1 MAVTAG
7 RLVTSAGWAL
17 SATYMRFIA
26 RPRLK
31 TDDRAVLEE
40 RIFPALYRDPRVRR
54 VLFVGVSRF
63 TSWYPYLFTTR
74 PRMRF
79 ETADPSPD
87 ARGYGARNAHWACRF
102 EELATHTEALS
113 SYDVL
118 ILNGVFGYGTS
129 NGAAAFDAA
138 RALLNPA
145 GLLLLGYR
153 DQPPTVDIDLA
164 DVGEAGFEPTAIPGL
179 AASLFRTAHGNGHT
193 FAAFR
198 PR

>member
-1 MAVTAG
+1 M
-7 RLVTSAGWAL
+7 SAGWAI
-17 SATYMRFIA
+17 SAIYMRFLA
-26 RPRLK
+26 RPRLE

-63 TSWYPYLFTTR
+63 TRWYPNLFSTR
-74 PRMRF
+74 PGFRF

-87 ARGYGARNAHWACRF
+87 ARAHGARNAHWPCRF
-102 EELATHTEALS
+102 ENLVSDSATLS

-118 ILNGVFGYGTS
+118 IMNGVFGYGTS
-129 NGAAAFDAA
+129 DAPPALEAA
-138 RALLNPA
+138 RLLLSPA

-153 DQPPTVDIDLA
+153 DQPATVDVDLA
-164 DVGEAGFEPTAIPGL
+164 DVRVAGFEPTVIPGL
-179 AASLFRTAHGNGHT
+179 ATSLLRTAHDNGHT